1 MTEVGVIWG
10 ALTYSP
16 GSRITGRV
24 AVRDAQGRSAQS
36 IHWQAEYNSVVI
48 LSGGTPDIAIPAAQ
62 PGVYRVTVTVID
74 STGVTAQGESTV
86 YVERADQQVKASLQP
101 PVEDGTY
108 VLMARMFTPPVA
120 YGPSTLTEAP
130 GVVCS
135 ASHDVFLVP
144 GTTHVTF
151 DLDPDG
157 GGGEDDIVV
166 RTRFGNWALR
176 GGAGLTGAEKIGY
189 DYRVDNPF
197 IPAPAD
203 LRLCATMEAI
213 KLAAGAVGRGSFR
226 VRVNCWRLVPRLYQ
240 YEQCPFSIYPGGAG
254 LRQRRF
260 AVLFTEVEVETDYLS
275 PDNNRLGATSSTTTY
290 TAPNVTSIPAMA
302 LTAPGTPYPVNQG
315 TGISYTE
322 ANRYVIYES
331 DGVSDLDA
339 KAVAGLENVR
349 PFALWLNQPGTPPV
363 MQRIKRLGGEMA
375 LYVNNGPILAGT
387 IITVRVETGTGVV
400 TKLIQAQETVYSAD
414 PALFFRVGSVAFNM
428 TDFQFSQTGVVAR
441 FSVNEIPVV
450 ESTGTVAWDSVPVW
464 GPDLVVSTAALYN
477 AVHFDGACYTN
488 PVPLVFTET
497 EEIAVV
503 VPVAGCHASVCG
515 PQGLY
520 CYDDGVTEV
529 PSVTVSATDP
539 SASEPASTGTFTFV
553 RTGSTDATLTVD
565 FTVTGTAS
573 SGVDYAS
580 IGTSVTFG
588 VGQSTATKTVTPIDD
603 VDVEDDETVIV
614 TLDAGTGYIVGSPS
628 VAVVTLAS
636 NDLPVVTVQATDSA
650 ASEIGPDT
658 GEFTFYRTG
667 PTTASLTIAFTAGG
681 TAVSGSDYTAMALSV
696 TFGVGQASVTRTVT
710 PINDVEVE
718 PVETVTAT
726 VSPGVGYVVGSPA
739 TATIDLVS
747 DDAIPT
753 VTVQATD
760 SAAAEAGPDTGTFTF
775 YRTGS
780 TVGTLTAYF
789 AVTGT
794 ATTVTD
800 FASIGTSVTFGVG
813 QATATKTVTPVDDAD
828 VESPETVIVTLTS
841 DPGYVIGVPGSATV
855 TITSDD
861 VTPSAA
867 LTVSLEGGD
876 AVDGY
881 ATDETIVNSTPYF
894 LTTFRVPAN
903 ELVLIDGSS
912 GDNDP
917 FVSVDVDYDNMLKD
931 AYSRASG
938 RPVTDIYANDGMDLL
953 SPGSQDPGMAGF
965 DGFTSP
971 TWQYYGTGGY
981 GWPHTSWPNGG
992 VYPPGGVYF
1001 SSGWCAIVYAFTK
1014 SENPTVVP
1022 GRWDIDTISA
1032 SGAQTVPGTIG
1043 VPYTGHFRV
1052 RGVISRS
1059 VYTGG
1064 SNDGAY
1070 FQTGGAIGDAR
1081 QDYAKL
1087 TVSDPAATYY
1097 LNRGAT
1103 KTGYNVPLD
1112 YTVDIPVVGGAT
1124 VTLEISNQ
1132 DGFQYSAGSDGL
1144 PVPLTGFSDSENIW
1158 IRLDITV

>member
-24 AVRDAQGRSAQS
+24 AVRDIQGRPAQS
-36 IHWQAEYNSVVI
+36 IRWYAEYNSVVI
-48 LSGGTPDIAIPAAQ
+48 LSGGTQDIAIPAAQ
-62 PGVYRVTVTVID
+62 PGIYRVRVDVVD
-74 STGVTAQGESTV
+74 SLGNPVQGESAV
-86 YVERADQQVKASLQP
+86 SVERADQQVKASLQP
-101 PVEDGTY
+101 PTEDGTY
-108 VLMARMFTPPVA
+108 VLMARMFTPYVV
-120 YGPSTLTEAP
+120 YGPSLLTEAP
-130 GVVCS
+130 GAVCS
-135 ASHDVFLVP
+135 ACHDIFLVP
-144 GTTHVTF
+144 GTTHITF

-157 GGGEDDIVV
+157 GAGEDDVTV

-203 LRLCATMEAI
+203 LRLCLTLESI
-213 KLAAGAVGRGSFR
+213 KLSAGEIGRGGFR
-226 VRVNCWRLVPRLYQ
+226 VRVNCWRLVSQLYQ
-240 YEQCPFSIYPGGAG
+240 YEQCPFSIHPGGAG

-260 AVLFTEVEVETDYLS
+260 AVLFTEVEIETDYLS
-275 PDNNRLGATSSTTTY
+275 PDNNRLGASSPTTVY
-290 TAPNVTSIPAMA
+290 TAPNATSIPAMA

-322 ANRYVIYES
+322 ANRYAIYEA
-331 DGVSDLDA
+331 DGVSDLDVR
-339 KAVAGLENVR
+339 AVAGLENVR
-349 PFALWLNQPGTPPV
+349 PFALWLNQPGIPAI
-363 MQRIKRLGGEMA
+363 MQRIKRLGGEMV

-387 IITVRVETGTGVV
+387 LITVRVETGTGVV
-400 TKLIQAQETVYSAD
+400 TKLVQAQETVYSSD
-414 PALFFRVGSVAFNM
+414 PALFFRVGAVAFDT
-428 TDFQFSQTGVVAR
+428 TDFQFGQTGVVAR
-441 FSVNEIPVV
+441 FSVNELPVV
-450 ESTGTVAWDSVPVW
+450 ASSGTVPWDSVPAW
-464 GPDLVVSTAALYN
+464 GPDIVVSTAALYN

-488 PVPLVFTET
+488 PTPLAFTET
-497 EEIAVV
+497 EQIAVV

-520 CYDDGVTEV
+520 CYDDGVVEV

-539 SASEPASTGTFTFV
+539 SAAEPAATGTFTFV
-553 RTGSTDATLTVD
+553 RTGSTAAGLTVN
-565 FTVTGTAS
+565 FTVTGTATG
-573 SGVDYAS
+573 GVDYTS
-580 IGTSVTFG
+580 IGTSVTFAPG
-588 VGQSTATKTVTPIDD
+588 HSTATKTVAPIDD
-603 VDVEDDETVIV
+603 ADVEDSETVIV
-614 TLDAGTGYIVGSPS
+614 TLAAGTGYIVGSPS
-628 VAVVTLAS
+628 VAVVALTS
-636 NDLPVVTVQATDSA
+636 DDLPVVTVQATDAS

-667 PTTASLTIAFTAGG
+667 PTTAPLTITFAAGG
-681 TAVSGSDYTAMALSV
+681 TAVSGSDYTPLVLSV
-696 TFGVGQASVTRTVT
+696 TFGVGQATATRTVT
-710 PINDVEVE
+710 PINDTDVE

-726 VSPGVGYVVGSPA
+726 VSPGVGYAIGSPA
-739 TATIDLVS
+739 TATVNLVS

-760 SAAAEAGPDTGTFTF
+760 SAAAEAGPDTGAFTF

-780 TVGTLTAYF
+780 TAGTLTAYF
-789 AVTGT
+789 TVTGT

-813 QATATKTVTPVDDAD
+813 QATAIKTVTPVDDAD

-841 DPGYVIGVPGSATV
+841 DPGYVIGVPGAATV

-861 VTPSAA
+861 VTPSAT

-881 ATDETIVNSTPYF
+881 AEDETIVNSTPYF
-894 LTTFRVPAN
+894 LTSFRVPAN
-903 ELVLIDGSS
+903 ELILIDGSS

-917 FVSVDVDYDNMLKD
+917 FSSVDVDYANMLKD

-938 RPVTDIYANDGMDLL
+938 RSVTDIYANDGMDLL
-953 SPGSQDPGMAGF
+953 SPGSQDPSMVAF

-971 TWQYYGTGGY
+971 TWQYYGTGSW
-981 GWPHTSWPNGG
+981 GWPHTFWPNGG
-992 VYPPGGVYF
+992 VYPPGGIYF
-1001 SSGWCAIVYAFTK
+1001 SSGWSAIVYAFNK
-1014 SENPTVVP
+1014 SENTTVVP

-1052 RGVISRS
+1052 RGVISRA

-1070 FQTGGAIGDAR
+1070 FQTGGAIADAR

-1087 TVSDPAATYY
+1087 TVSDPAAVYY

-1112 YTVDIPVVGGAT
+1112 YTVSIPVVGGAT

-1132 DGFQYSAGSDGL
+1132 DGFQYSAGANGL